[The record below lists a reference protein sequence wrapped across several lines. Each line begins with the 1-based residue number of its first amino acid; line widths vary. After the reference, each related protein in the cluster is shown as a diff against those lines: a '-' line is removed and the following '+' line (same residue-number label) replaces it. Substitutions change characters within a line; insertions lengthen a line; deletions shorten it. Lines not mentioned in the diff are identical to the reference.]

1 MTTGAAQTILFYA
14 YCALGAGAWIIMF
27 VLLLLGRR
35 RMTRLLYTRA
45 ALPSV
50 PPHVT
55 ILVPAKDEAA
65 GIRKCVQRILAQD
78 YPSFRVVAVDDR
90 STDGTGPLLDE
101 LAREHPRRVTA
112 LHIEQ
117 GGLPDGWLGKCHAL
131 HVASRAVVESDWLF
145 FVDSDVTLQS
155 NALSRALSLSVARKY
170 DALSILTRLEC
181 DGFWDRLLLPLAAG
195 AWSVMHAVSLTNDDR
210 RTRNAAANGQFFLI
224 RRSAYEA
231 VGGHESVRAQITE
244 DVELMRHLKGRGFR
258 TRFLLGSH
266 LASTRMH
273 STLRQMFHGWAR
285 IYSGTSRRSPWR
297 IIGAMAL
304 LVLCGFTL
312 YPAVAWGVVRAAR
325 ASEFGWLIASGAH
338 ALLMTAYLALIY
350 QWSGNRARFAC
361 MFPLSGAV
369 LLAILAFA
377 LRTCRTG
384 RVTWRETHFQ
394 IPVHASIHKDV
405 NHEGTKPRSDANAS
419 NCSS

>member
-1 MTTGAAQTILFYA
+1 
-14 YCALGAGAWIIMF
+14 MF

-35 RMTRLLYTRA
+35 RMTRLLHTRA
-45 ALPSV
+45 ALPPV
-50 PPHVT
+50 PPPVT

-65 GIRKCVQRILAQD
+65 GIRKCVERILAQD
-78 YPSFRVVAVDDR
+78 YPNFSVVAVDDR
-90 STDGTGPLLDE
+90 STDGTGAILDE
-101 LAREHPRRVTA
+101 LAREHGELVSVT
-112 LHIEQ
+112 HVGQ

-131 HVASRAVVESDWLF
+131 HVAARAADGEWIL
-145 FVDSDVTLQS
+145 FVDSDVTLEP
-155 NALSRALSLSVARKY
+155 NALSRSLSLAVARKY

-181 DGFWDRLLLPLAAG
+181 DGFWDRLILPLAAG

-210 RTRNAAANGQFFLI
+210 RTRSAAANGQFFLI

-266 LASTRMH
+266 LAATRMH
-273 STLRQMFHGWAR
+273 SSLRQMFHGWAR

-297 IIGAMAL
+297 ILGAMTFL
-304 LVLCGFTL
+304 ILCGFTL
-312 YPAVAWGVVRAAR
+312 YPALVWGVTG
-325 ASEFGWLIASGAH
+325 ASLSRDFDWLIASGAH
-338 ALLMTAYLALIY
+338 ALLMTGYLALIY
-350 QWSGNRARFAC
+350 HWSGNRARFAWL
-361 MFPLSGAV
+361 FPLSGGV

-384 RVTWRETHFQ
+384 RVNWRETHFQ
-394 IPVHASIHKDV
+394 IPVHASIHKEL
-405 NHEGTKPRSDANAS
+405 NHEATKPRSDAPNPKPAS
-419 NCSS
+419 

>member
-1 MTTGAAQTILFYA
+1 MGVAHTILLYL
-14 YCALGAGAWIIMF
+14 YCALGPAAWAGMF

-45 ALPSV
+45 ALPPV

-65 GIRKCVQRILAQD
+65 GIRKCAQRILAQD
-78 YPSFRVVAVDDR
+78 YPDFRVVAVDDR
-90 STDGTGPLLDE
+90 STDGTGAVLDE
-101 LAREHPRRVTA
+101 LAREHPQRVRA
-112 LHIEQ
+112 IHIPKD
-117 GGLPDGWLGKCHAL
+117 GLPDGWLGKCHAL
-131 HVASRAVVESDWLF
+131 HFASRDVEGEWLL
-145 FVDSDVTLQS
+145 FVDSDVTLQP
-155 NALSRALSLSVARKY
+155 NALGRALALALARKY

-181 DGFWDRLLLPLAAG
+181 DGFWDRLILPLAAG

-210 RTRNAAANGQFFLI
+210 RTRSAAANGQFFLI
-224 RRSAYEA
+224 RRSAYQS

-244 DVELMRHLKGRGFR
+244 DVELMRLLKGRGFR

-273 STLRQMFHGWAR
+273 SSLRQMFHGWAR

-297 IIGAMAL
+297 ILGAMTFL
-304 LVLCGFTL
+304 LICGFTL
-312 YPAVAWGVVRAAR
+312 YPALAWGITR
-325 ASEFGWLIASGAH
+325 ASSSARFDWLVASAAH
-338 ALLMTAYLALIY
+338 GLLMTAYLALIY
-350 QWSGNRARFAC
+350 HWSGNRARFAWL
-361 MFPLSGAV
+361 FPISGSV

-384 RVTWRETHFQ
+384 RVKWRETHFQ
-394 IPVHASIHKDV
+394 IPVHAAD
-405 NHEGTKPRSDANAS
+405 RSP
-419 NCSS
+419 

>member
-1 MTTGAAQTILFYA
+1 MDGAYSIPLLTYA
-14 YCALGAGAWIIMF
+14 VLGPGAWLAMF

-45 ALPSV
+45 ALPPA

-65 GIRKCVQRILAQD
+65 GIRKCVERILAQD
-78 YPSFRVVAVDDR
+78 YPSFSVTAVNDR
-90 STDGTGPLLDE
+90 STDGTGAILDE
-101 LAREHPRRVTA
+101 LAREHPGRVTA
-112 LHIEQ
+112 LQIPHA
-117 GGLPDGWLGKCHAL
+117 GLPDGWLGKCHAL
-131 HVASRAVVESDWLF
+131 HVASRAVHSEWIF
-145 FVDSDVTLQS
+145 FVDSDVTLRP
-155 NALSRALSLSVARKY
+155 NALSRALALSLARKY

-181 DGFWDRLLLPLAAG
+181 DGFWDRLILPLAAG
-195 AWSVMHAVSLTNDDR
+195 AWSVMHAISLTNDD
-210 RTRNAAANGQFFLI
+210 TRPRSAAANGQFFLI

-244 DVELMRHLKGRGFR
+244 DVELMRLLKGRGFR

-285 IYSGTSRRSPWR
+285 IYSGTPRRSPWR
-297 IIGAMAL
+297 IVGAMTFLA
-304 LVLCGFTL
+304 LCGFTL
-312 YPAVAWGVVRAAR
+312 YPALAWGIWRG
-325 ASEFGWLIASGAH
+325 ASHREYDWLVASGAH
-338 ALLMTAYLALIY
+338 GLLMTAYLALIY
-350 QWSGNRARFAC
+350 HWSGNRARFAWL
-361 MFPLSGAV
+361 FPLGGSV

-384 RVTWRETHFQ
+384 RVNWRETHFQ
-394 IPVHASIHKDV
+394 IPVHAGHR
-405 NHEGTKPRSDANAS
+405 GTR
-419 NCSS
+419 

>member
-1 MTTGAAQTILFYA
+1 
-14 YCALGAGAWIIMF
+14 MF

-35 RMTRLLYTRA
+35 RMTRLLHTRA
-45 ALPSV
+45 GLPSV

-55 ILVPAKDEAA
+55 ILVPAKDEAP
-65 GIRKCVQRILAQD
+65 GIRKCLERILAQD
-78 YPSFRVVAVDDR
+78 YPNFRVVAVDDR
-90 STDGTGPLLDE
+90 STDGTGPILDE

-112 LHIEQ
+112 LHVEQ

-131 HVASRAVVESDWLF
+131 HVASRAVEGDWLL
-145 FVDSDVTLQS
+145 FVDSDVTLQPS
-155 NALSRALSLSVARKY
+155 ALSRALSLAVARKY

-181 DGFWDRLLLPLAAG
+181 DGFWDRLILPLAGG

-210 RTRNAAANGQFFLI
+210 RTRSAAANGQFFLI

-258 TRFLLGSH
+258 TRLLLGAH

-273 STLRQMFHGWAR
+273 ATLRQMFHGWAR

-297 IIGAMAL
+297 IAGAMAF
-304 LVLCGFTL
+304 LVLCGFVL
-312 YPAVAWGVVRAAR
+312 YPALAWGVAR
-325 ASEFGWLIASGAH
+325 AVIAREFDWLIASGGH

-350 QWSGNRARFAC
+350 RGSGNRARFALL
-361 MFPLSGAV
+361 FPLGGSI

-384 RVTWRETHFQ
+384 RVNWRETHFQ
-394 IPVHASIHKDV
+394 IPVHSADRRPS
-405 NHEGTKPRSDANAS
+405 
-419 NCSS
+419 